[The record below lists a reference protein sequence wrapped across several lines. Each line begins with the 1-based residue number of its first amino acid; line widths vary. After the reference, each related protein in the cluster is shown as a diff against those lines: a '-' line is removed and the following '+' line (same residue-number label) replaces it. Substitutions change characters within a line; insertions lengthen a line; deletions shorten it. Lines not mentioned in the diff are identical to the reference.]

1 MQGIIYKI
9 LSNFYYVKIG
19 NEIIECKAKGKF
31 KNEETDL
38 IVGDNVIVEKIDND
52 KGNIIEVLPRK
63 NKLKRPSV
71 ANVEKLIILMSIKSP
86 LPDFMLLDKQLAYC
100 VKNNIEPV
108 ICITKID
115 KDINNEFECIKN
127 IYEKIGYPV
136 YSVSAKEGIGID
148 SLRQELKGCL
158 CVFAG
163 NSGVGKSTLINAIFD
178 KDIMLSGDVSKKTGR
193 GKHTTRHVEII
204 EHDGLLITDTPGFS
218 LFDISEIKKDELANC
233 FEEFIPYLDKCE
245 YRDCRHIKEENCG
258 IKEAVLEKKI
268 SDERYKRFVEIY
280 LELK

>member
-19 NEIIECKAKGKF
+19 NDIIECKAKGKF
-31 KNEETDL
+31 KNEATDL
-38 IVGDNVIVEKIDND
+38 LVGDNVIVEKIDND

-71 ANVEKLIILMSIKSP
+71 ANVEKLIIVMSIKSP
-86 LPDFMLLDKQLAYC
+86 LPDFLLLDKQLAYC

-115 KDINNEFECIKN
+115 KDVDNEFENIKD
-127 IYEKIGYPV
+127 IYGKIGYPI
-136 YSVSAKEGIGID
+136 YCVSAKECVGID
-148 SLRQELKGCL
+148 RLKEELRGCL

-163 NSGVGKSTLINAIFD
+163 NSGVGKSTLINAIFS
-178 KDIMLSGDVSKKTGR
+178 KNVMISGDVSKKTGR

-204 EHDGLLITDTPGFS
+204 EHEGLLITDTPGFS

-233 FEEFIPYLDKCE
+233 FEEFIPYVDKCE
-245 YRDCRHIKEENCG
+245 YRDCKHIKEKNCG
-258 IKEAVLEKKI
+258 IKEAVAEGKI
-268 SDERYKRFVEIY
+268 SQERYKRFLEIY